1 MNQRRAAD
9 DCMKQLFSKL
19 LRAVAKLGRLF
30 TSKTTLARRAILR
43 TETREREAN
52 EAERLDRLRNPS
64 DYRGR

>member
-1 MNQRRAAD
+1 
-9 DCMKQLFSKL
+9 MKIFSNL
-19 LRAVAKLGRLF
+19 IHVAAKLGELF
-30 TSKTTLARRAILR
+30 RSKTTIARRASVR